1 MSFSYFASP
10 EAYIKSEIDLRK
22 GNILYGSKLNAWIRV
37 TSGVGNG
44 MVITSNPNLPLFYAA
59 NAIYGGIGAEPGQLG
74 AVEGE
79 TEEGGSKLVDIQG
92 KEIEFKDDRWGRP
105 RPIISGIDVSEG
117 NNGLSKK
124 CELQITCFSLDQ
136 MIEIQKKFGEPAHSV
151 FLEFGWNTEKGVKG
165 IVDLSNVE
173 EVVAM
178 RNLADI
184 QEARKRAEGHYD
196 NFLGRITGGSLSV
209 EGGEKFIV
217 TSKLTG
223 VGDLAAYLQGQ
234 KGFKD
239 TEGKTTLGGKS
250 FWWVGGT
257 WNDQKRQ
264 FQYFFNDLPSYNRTE
279 EAKALVENPYFTNE
293 YNFINFDE
301 ELREDMGDET
311 VDSKIR
317 NPDGDKVNVPGNTP
331 LIGSERFVKLDVFLS
346 AVLAIN
352 PIPTIVDEK
361 GTTVEGPIRYH
372 RIPIRGHRHIF
383 STDKTKLLIPNNQM
397 PDFGLWSILQGK
409 EPPSPD
415 ANEPRDMSYFGIS
428 FPSEAKFD
436 PNEAGVFT
444 ELDKL
449 EAGDWGYLDDLY
461 VNYDFAKG
469 ILESKTNKTYD
480 VFIQILNGLSA
491 ACNNMWQFEIEKH
504 YCDEYDLFGEK
515 TGRRIEQLVVIDKA
529 LSCPSPGIPPLEMV
543 LGGEQS
549 VFLDASLQ
557 SDIPGAMMGIVTMG
571 KASDGK
577 IQVSPDGTITAPKT
591 GRGLFTNEVD
601 WIGAKINKD
610 NRKGEKDNPDS
621 QGSEEEKIASMY
633 SVFQDKVGVY
643 PNSIDSSADDLDAR
657 GTSDKLLI
665 AIYDDP
671 DLLRTWREKD
681 GQQSTNAEHQVGQAL
696 LPIKF
701 SFTIHGLSGWKRG
714 DKFRILG
721 LPEQYDNGFFQVT
734 QINQQCE
741 GMTWKTQVEGQFRNV
756 ST

>member
-59 NAIYGGIGAEPGQLG
+59 NAIYGGIGAEGGQLG

-165 IVDLSNVE
+165 VVDLSNVE

-311 VDSKIR
+311 VDSRIR
-317 NPDGDKVNVPGNTP
+317 NPDGGMVNVPGNTP

-428 FPSEAKFD
+428 FPSEKKFD
-436 PNEAGVFT
+436 PNDAGVFT

-491 ACNNMWQFEIEKH
+491 ASNNMWQFEIERH

-577 IQVSPDGTITAPKT
+577 IQVSPDGTVSAPKT

-601 WIGAKINKD
+601 WIGSKINQD
-610 NRKGEKDNPDS
+610 NQQGVEQNPQS
-621 QGSEEEKIASMY
+621 EGSEEEKIASMY

-643 PNSIDSSADDLDAR
+643 PNSINSSADDLDAR

>member
-59 NAIYGGIGAEPGQLG
+59 NAIYGGIGAEGGQLG

-165 IVDLSNVE
+165 VVDLSNVE

-234 KGFKD
+234 KGPKD
-239 TEGKTTLGGKS
+239 TEAKTTVGGKS

-279 EAKALVENPYFTNE
+279 GMKGLVENPYFTNE

-331 LIGSERFVKLDVFLS
+331 LIGNERFVKLDVFFS
-346 AVLAIN
+346 AVLAVN

-361 GTTVEGPIRYH
+361 GTTVEGGIRYH

-428 FPSEAKFD
+428 FPSEKKFD
-436 PNEAGVFT
+436 PNDAGVFT

-491 ACNNMWQFEIEKH
+491 ASNNMWQFEIERH

-577 IQVSPDGTITAPKT
+577 IQVSPDGTVSAPKT

-601 WIGAKINKD
+601 WIGSKINQD
-610 NRKGEKDNPDS
+610 NQQGVEQNPQS
-621 QGSEEEKIASMY
+621 EGSEEEKIASMY

-643 PNSIDSSADDLDAR
+643 PNSINSSADDLDA
-657 GTSDKLLI
+657 SDLK
-665 AIYDDP
+665 
-671 DLLRTWREKD
+671 RSGKD
-681 GQQSTNAEHQVGQAL
+681 SLPILHGAL
-696 LPIKF
+696 LKN
-701 SFTIHGLSGWKRG
+701 
-714 DKFRILG
+714 
-721 LPEQYDNGFFQVT
+721 EQDVHLFERLAFLT
-734 QINQQCE
+734 RSE
-741 GMTWKTQVEGQFRNV
+741 R
-756 ST
+756 